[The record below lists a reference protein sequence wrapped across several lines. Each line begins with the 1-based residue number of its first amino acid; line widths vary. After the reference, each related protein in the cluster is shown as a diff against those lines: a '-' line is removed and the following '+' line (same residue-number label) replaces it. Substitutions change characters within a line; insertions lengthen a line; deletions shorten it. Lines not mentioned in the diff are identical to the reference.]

1 MKWKQILIGGVLAGI
16 IIEIV
21 DIIFNSL
28 IQLIWAYNVFE
39 LVGMRTIDDPIMILF
54 FVYPWI
60 LGFALAYIYSYFG
73 KTLDGNYIAKGWK
86 FGLLMWVVVT
96 IPSAFLVFASMNYP
110 VGFTVNSVI
119 PPFIYML
126 VSSIVIAKTF
136 DWMK

>member
-21 DIIFNSL
+21 NIIFNSL

-39 LVGMRTIDDPIMILF
+39 LGGMRTIDDPIMILF

-73 KTLDGNYIAKGWK
+73 KALDGNYIAKGWK

-110 VGFTVNSVI
+110 VAFTVNSVI